1 MGLSAAFHIFF
12 HDKRK
17 TVENQF
23 FLRGSAQIDNKRPIV
38 KKRNYCSQ
46 KLRRGEGR
54 HARETLRYKDHLFS
68 NGEKTKMR
76 CLIPSTG
83 YCLALSLADDV
94 DIWFWIEKLDSKV
107 PRVLLVA
114 Y

>member
-1 MGLSAAFHIFF
+1 
-12 HDKRK
+12 
-17 TVENQF
+17 
-23 FLRGSAQIDNKRPIV
+23 
-38 KKRNYCSQ
+38 
-46 KLRRGEGR
+46 
-54 HARETLRYKDHLFS
+54 
-68 NGEKTKMR
+68 MR